1 MTKWKCVNSAI
12 GALWCGGTTK
22 AIMSDEEDKPPA
34 PPVRLT
40 SNNSFRGVR
49 GDPPPP
55 HHHYAPSPVDLKPL
69 PKEPEPEE
77 RTGKKHSKSAKHS
90 GAPKGSR
97 STRRPE
103 AEKPVISN
111 PTNFE
116 HTVHVG
122 FDAHT
127 GEFTG
132 MPEAWARLLMSS
144 NISKLEQKKNPQAV
158 LDVLNWFDNS
168 TKEAK
173 GSKYMTTTRMMVAN
187 TCPLCQSLNHDV
199 WHLFSCPSKPTTL
212 DPTSLWTDP
221 VVVAKFLDLEMEL

>member
-1 MTKWKCVNSAI
+1 
-12 GALWCGGTTK
+12 
-22 AIMSDEEDKPPA
+22 MSDEEDKPPA

-173 GSKYMTTTRMMVAN
+173 GSKYMTTTRMMGKYTN
-187 TCPLCQSLNHDV
+187 
-199 WHLFSCPSKPTTL
+199 
-212 DPTSLWTDP
+212 
-221 VVVAKFLDLEMEL
+221 VVL

>member
-1 MTKWKCVNSAI
+1 MLLNSTQRQYDVDTETI
-12 GALWCGGTTK
+12 RRRLRGNINRRQEVK
-22 AIMSDEEDKPPA
+22 EDCSITGNPNFPTEA
-34 PPVRLT
+34 
-40 SNNSFRGVR
+40 SFRGVR

-127 GEFTG
+127 GEFTVSC
-132 MPEAWARLLMSS
+132 A
-144 NISKLEQKKNPQAV
+144 
-158 LDVLNWFDNS
+158 
-168 TKEAK
+168 
-173 GSKYMTTTRMMVAN
+173 TRFF
-187 TCPLCQSLNHDV
+187 CFRG
-199 WHLFSCPSKPTTL
+199 W
-212 DPTSLWTDP
+212 
-221 VVVAKFLDLEMEL
+221 